1 MADKQILLSQM
12 AEAVV
17 DMDED
22 LVEEAATEYVNA
34 GHDALEGITSGLSAG
49 MEEVGHLI

>member
-22 LVEEAATEYVNA
+22 LVEEAATEYVRNYFWIVSWN
-34 GHDALEGITSGLSAG
+34 GRSWTF
-49 MEEVGHLI
+49 V

>member
-22 LVEEAATEYVNA
+22 LVEDGATA
-34 GHDALEGITSGLSAG
+34 
-49 MEEVGHLI
+49 